1 MSEEKTVLLSIKLDT
16 GDLKKNSEEA
26 SKKLEEL
33 KTKQAILRGEN
44 KQGTAEYAKL
54 SAEIK
59 AQNAILNQSSKAIEI
74 NERLG
79 NKQNLTLKEQ
89 ADILSAGKVALR
101 NLTADQIANT
111 ESGRQLNK
119 EVNDLNESLKNSEK
133 AYGDNQ
139 REVGNYDK
147 GIRGLKAELKDLK
160 SQMVG
165 LDAGSKEYQQAS
177 EKAGVL
183 GDKIKEVNENVK
195 ASSGGTGFEKLSN
208 NLGLVKDD
216 LMNLDF
222 AGVSEKMKQ
231 MAVISK
237 GMTFKEVIGGLKN
250 MGSSLLSLGKAIL
263 ANPLF
268 LMVGAIVAIVG
279 ALKMWSDYSA
289 EQAVKAQDKHTKALE
304 RNIETIKTQQKTLE
318 RSQEL
323 ELKRAELEGKS
334 AEELGKI
341 KLRHLSETNK
351 KQIEEQKAFN
361 KLSSDLTEQIAI
373 AERQGNEDRKNDLE
387 DKKEDAEKSFIDL
400 YNENLLYEDKRTNLI
415 IETNNAIRDENKTN
429 NEKILADNKKAE
441 EDRLALAYKIKDL
454 ILDNE
459 DLKNENQSKIIEA
472 HYKYLEDTAE
482 GNVEELLKIQ
492 EEKNNKLT
500 QLDLDIYNDTI
511 ARQEENYKREQDD
524 AKGNAKLLAQLKINN
539 QTEIDKIN
547 IDFDNKQKDRENQ
560 QLKDTENLNKA
571 KVESERKAKQE
582 IGLINAELN
591 YLKSKGTDN
600 EKQAFL
606 DYQNEKIKV
615 LQENAKLEIE
625 LNKLVGV
632 EADAVNSKLALE
644 TKKIQ
649 NEELKEKEKT
659 DEKDVEKTLTKEQ
672 LKAQKTAEIT
682 LQSATQLTDALSQI
696 TQNRIANELLAEQNK
711 NDENQKQLQSQL
723 DANLI
728 TQAEYDVKKSAMD
741 VEFKATES
749 KLKKEAFEKE
759 KQANIIKAIMNTAVS
774 VTASLPNVPL
784 SILAGVLG
792 AVQVGLIASQP
803 TPKFA
808 KGGLFGGNS
817 HANGG
822 TKGVFSDGTQIEV
835 EKDESF
841 FILNKRA
848 TPLISQLSNINMAT
862 GGVPLMAN
870 GGAIK
875 FQNGGAVA
883 SSLSN
888 NLDNQLNAQN
898 QLLRMIELMPKPVVI
913 VQDIN
918 DAQGN
923 LATVEN
929 RANF

>member
-1 MSEEKTVLLSIKLDT
+1 MSEEKTILLSIKLDT
-16 GDLKKNSEEA
+16 GDLKKNAEIASANLLDLKKRQSE
-26 SKKLEEL
+26 LD
-33 KTKQAILRGEN
+33 KTTKEGAL
-44 KQGTAEYAKL
+44 AYAKL
-54 SAEIK
+54 GAEIK

-101 NLTADQIANT
+101 NLTAEEIANT

-237 GMTFKEVIGGLKN
+237 GMTFKEMLGGIKN
-250 MGSSLLSLGKAIL
+250 MGSALWSLGKSIL
-263 ANPLF
+263 LNPLF
-268 LMVGAIVAIVG
+268 LIPGLIIGIVAGI
-279 ALKMWSDYSA
+279 KMWSDSIN
-289 EQAVKAQDKHTKALE
+289 ENAVKAQEKHTASIEDNIKAIE
-304 RNIETIKTQQKTLE
+304 KQRNITNQINDLYIKQ
-318 RSQEL
+318 
-323 ELKRAELEGKS
+323 AELEGKS
-334 AEELGKI
+334 
-341 KLRHLSETNK
+341 
-351 KQIEEQKAFN
+351 
-361 KLSSDLTEQIAI
+361 I
-373 AERQGNEDRKNDLE
+373 AEIGKMKRQALVDENNADIKARYAHLNAITSINKQLLLKLDDDARADLIKQKKDHEDANLELLIQKDLFGTKFRNLELEINNEIAN
-387 DKKEDAEKSFIDL
+387 DKKS
-400 YNENLLYEDKRTNLI
+400 
-415 IETNNAIRDENKTN
+415 N
-429 NEKILADNKKAE
+429 NEKISNEDKATAQKRLDFLTKIADLQLANEDKSNQARYDAIETKYNAISELTSNSAEDLINIEKQKNAELDALDIEAKADALNRAKIEYDRSIKDADGNKK
-441 EDRLALAYKIKDL
+441 L
-454 ILDNE
+454 I
-459 DLKNENQSKIIEA
+459 
-472 HYKYLEDTAE
+472 
-482 GNVEELLKIQ
+482 V
-492 EEKNNKLT
+492 
-500 QLDLDIYNDTI
+500 
-511 ARQEENYKREQDD
+511 
-524 AKGNAKLLAQLKINN
+524 
-539 QTEIDKIN
+539 EIDRSYTLEKTNIN
-547 IDFDNKQKDRENQ
+547 TDYENKKKQRDVKSIT
-560 QLKDTENLNKA
+560 DTENLNKL
-571 KVESERKAKQE
+571 KVESERKATQE
-582 IGLINAELN
+582 LKSINAELN
-591 YLKSKGTDN
+591 YLKAKDTAD
-600 EKQAFL
+600 EKQALL
-606 DYQNEKIKV
+606 DFQQTKIDILTENAQIEIGLDKYTATQKQAIQKQLELDIQKIKT
-615 LQENAKLEIE
+615 EG
-625 LNKLVGV
+625 NK
-632 EADAVNSKLALE
+632 EE
-644 TKKIQ
+644 TKQ
-649 NEELKEKEKT
+649 GLSEA
-659 DEKDVEKTLTKEQ
+659 Q
-672 LKAQKTAEIT
+672 LKAQKTTEIA
-682 LQSATQLTDALSQI
+682 LNSAIQLTDALSQI
-696 TQNRIANELLAEQNK
+696 TQNRLAKELLAEQNK
-711 NDENQKQLQSQL
+711 NDENQKQLQAQL
-723 DANLI
+723 DAGLI
-728 TQAEYDVKKSAMD
+728 TEADFKVKKSAMD
-741 VEFKATES
+741 VEFRATES

-774 VTASLPNVPL
+774 VTASLANPAL
-784 SILAGVLG
+784 AILAGVLG

-875 FQNGGAVA
+875 FANGGAVA

-923 LATVEN
+923 LASVEN